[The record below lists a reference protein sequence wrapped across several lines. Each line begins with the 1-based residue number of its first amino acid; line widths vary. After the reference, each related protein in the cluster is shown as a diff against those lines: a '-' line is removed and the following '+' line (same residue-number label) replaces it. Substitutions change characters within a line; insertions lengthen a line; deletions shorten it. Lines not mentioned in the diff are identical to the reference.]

1 LIRIGLVG
9 CVKNKRAYGSK
20 AKDLYTSDLFMKARR
35 YVEEN
40 YDHWHIL
47 SAKYHLVDPEAEIYP
62 YDETLNDKT
71 ISERKAWSKRVFDQ
85 LHPLYPNPKSQVFI
99 FHAGKR
105 YREFIIPL
113 LEEYGYQFE
122 IPLEGLG
129 IGKQLA
135 WYKSKE
141 ELI

>member
-1 LIRIGLVG
+1 MVG
-9 CVKNKRAYGSK
+9 CVKNKRDRRSK

-35 YVEEN
+35 YAERN

-47 SAKYHLVDPEAEIYP
+47 SAKYYLVDTEAEIDP

-71 ISERKAWSKRVFDQ
+71 VSERKTWSRRVFDQ
-85 LHPLYPNPKSQVFI
+85 LLALYPDPKRQVFM

-105 YREFIIPL
+105 YREFLIPL
-113 LEEYGYQFE
+113 LKGHGYQFE
-122 IPLEGLG
+122 TPLKGLP
-129 IGKQLA
+129 IGKQLS

-141 ELI
+141 KEG